1 MRWLLAFVL
10 LLLAIST
17 ASAGWP
23 LKLGGIASSSPPPA
37 PAITSSTTATGTTGS
52 PFFYQITATNSPTSY
67 SASGLPSWASLNTS
81 NGQITGAPDA
91 AATTNATINA
101 TNAGGTGSGPLAIT
115 VTAPGSY
122 TGPCDLRTCA
132 EGYSLNSA
140 VTSSYSGPLFQV
152 VVGDQNTN
160 IATATTHDAV
170 QTSDH
175 KLDLT
180 NLTAVCGSPLSNCIV
195 SKIYAQLH
203 GSANDLPTAGFRCSN
218 SNCAAQLN
226 LDGTG
231 TVAQIAVGIP
241 QSRLSGGGVS
251 QYTIASDALATGITG
266 GAGPISVMINMHM
279 DSTPDPCCGF
289 FGISHLWSDADI
301 TGTDFILAI
310 EYDSRYGPPCG
321 LGNATDYCTT
331 IDKEGAALSPTE
343 FAVFTT
349 VPKDLVYFATTDGT
363 PVWNS
368 ATWINGTQYIPGTVP
383 TGLNVPAHVH
393 LGGGG
398 DLTWP
403 APATF
408 REGIFWNTA
417 LSTSDEA
424 AIFANEQARYPA
436 LSFNGSSGSY
446 TGPCDIRGCAE
457 AFSLNSA
464 MTASYSGP
472 LFQVIQGVPGSTNP
486 SGLTTHDAIQ
496 TGAHKLDIA
505 DLTSFCGA
513 PTFIASGTNVPTGG
527 VYIYGCLVS
536 KIYAQIHTGANDEVP
551 SYFRCANP
559 NCYGAIALDSTQTT
573 AQILVGTS
581 SLPTGYINYY
591 AAEYIVAGDAPAT
604 GIPAGTAPLSMMVNY
619 FFAQD
624 TSPCC
629 TGFGVGETWN
639 NPLND
644 AAGLATMGGVHATG
658 YALTGG
664 CGPGDTINYCINIAI
679 QPADFASA
687 IVADHPVNNV
697 ELFAIDGTSSHN
709 WTDDANGATLITS
722 SNPSWNLTDGAHLR
736 CGGGADLTIPGALW
750 FREGAFWNS
759 ALGSTDRA
767 AIFANEQARYP
778 ALTFP

>member
-1 MRWLLAFVL
+1 MRGLLALVL
-10 LLLAIST
+10 LLFAAIP

-23 LKLGGIASSSPPPA
+23 LKLGGIANGSAPPPA
-37 PAITSSTTATGTTGS
+37 PVITSSTTATGTTGS
-52 PFFYQITATNSPTSY
+52 SFFYQITATNSPTSY

-81 NGQITGAPDA
+81 NGQITGTPDA

-115 VTAPGSY
+115 ITSVGPPPPFSTTTYHAFGDSITVGTGGTNPYPNTIAADNGWTLTNQAQVGVQSGFVNSGEIFPHENPGD
-122 TGPCDLRTCA
+122 TGNPIDTILIGTNDVGNGIGPY
-132 EGYSLNSA
+132 ELEYINNLESA
-140 VTSSYSGPLFQV
+140 VSWLGIGTSDKMQASSCTLAGNWYFVPSYMPSGSMGTSVISSTASCVFTPRNGVLYAWYQSAGFTYSIDGGSPQTGTPSNLTSQTIALLRITGLSAGPHTLLITDTSGLTRFTG
-152 VVGDQNTN
+152 VGTPPATQTCCRILLGGVLREQNDTL
-160 IATATTHDAV
+160 AATT
-170 QTSDH
+170 
-175 KLDLT
+175 
-180 NLTAVCGSPLSNCIV
+180 
-195 SKIYAQLH
+195 
-203 GSANDLPTAGFRCSN
+203 
-218 SNCAAQLN
+218 AA
-226 LDGTG
+226 
-231 TVAQIAVGIP
+231 
-241 QSRLSGGGVS
+241 
-251 QYTIASDALATGITG
+251 Y
-266 GAGPISVMINMHM
+266 
-279 DSTPDPCCGF
+279 
-289 FGISHLWSDADI
+289 DADAQ
-301 TGTDFILAI
+301 TA
-310 EYDSRYGPPCG
+310 YS
-321 LGNATDYCTT
+321 
-331 IDKEGAALSPTE
+331 ALYADGINVA
-343 FAVFTT
+343 F
-349 VPKDLVYFATTDGT
+349 VPVRNYVNDTTDMADSLH
-363 PVWNS
+363 PNNS
-368 ATWINGTQYIPGTVP
+368 GYAKLVQAFEAYIAP
-383 TGLNVPAHVH
+383 T
-393 LGGGG
+393 
-398 DLTWP
+398 
-403 APATF
+403 
-408 REGIFWNTA
+408 
-417 LSTSDEA
+417 
-424 AIFANEQARYPA
+424 
-436 LSFNGSSGSY
+436 GSY

-472 LFQVIQGVPGSTNP
+472 LFQVIQGTPGSTNP

-551 SYFRCANP
+551 SYFRCSNP
-559 NCYGAIALDSTQTT
+559 NCYGAIALDSTQTV
-573 AQILVGTS
+573 AQILVGTGN
-581 SLPTGYINYY
+581 LPTGFINNY

-604 GIPAGTAPLSMMVNY
+604 GIPAGTSPLSIMANY

-736 CGGGADLTIPGALW
+736 CGGGADLTWPGALW

-759 ALGSTDRA
+759 SLGSTDRA